1 VRLRWGVTTCVA
13 TIVAG
18 CAAAAPAASPL
29 LRGQP
34 PSYLLGIDQMVSPD
48 FIRDTAP
55 HPLGVADITATNLPA
70 ARQLTAAGFLGGA
83 SEDFFRS
90 VGSLVLADGPVQ
102 VKDSVERFAS
112 TAGAGD
118 VYRADVSRL
127 DAAPGAV
134 AVSTG
139 SLGDEAH
146 ATTTT
151 AVTSDGLTAVEI
163 TVEWRV
169 QNLLDI
175 LIVRGREGGTR
186 PEDAFILAHRQTVI
200 ELGLATPAPRV
211 TTGASPSPT

>member
-1 VRLRWGVTTCVA
+1 VA
-13 TIVAG
+13 TIIAG
-18 CAAAAPAASPL
+18 CGAVAPAPSPL

-34 PSYLLGIDQMVSPD
+34 ASYLLSIDQMVSPD
-48 FIRDTAP
+48 FILDTAP
-55 HPLGVADITATNLPA
+55 HPLGVAEIA
-70 ARQLTAAGFLGGA
+70 AANQSAAHQLTAAGFLGA
-83 SEDFFRS
+83 SAEDFFRN

-112 TAGAGD
+112 TVGAGD
-118 VYRADVSRL
+118 VYRADVNRL

-139 SLGDEAH
+139 SLGDQAH

-175 LIVRGREGGTR
+175 LIVRGRQGGTR
-186 PEDAFILAHRQTVI
+186 PDDALILAHRQTII

>member
-1 VRLRWGVTTCVA
+1 MA
-13 TIVAG
+13 TIIAG
-18 CAAAAPAASPL
+18 CGATAPAASPV

-34 PSYLLGIDQMVSPD
+34 ASYLLGIDQMVSPD
-48 FIRDTAP
+48 FILDTAP
-55 HPLGVADITATNLPA
+55 HPLGVADITATNQSA
-70 ARQLTAAGFLGGA
+70 AHQLTAAGFLGA
-83 SEDFFRS
+83 SAEDFFRN

-112 TAGAGD
+112 SAGARD

-139 SLGDEAH
+139 SLGDQAH

-175 LIVRGREGGTR
+175 LVVRGRQGGTR
-186 PEDAFILAHRQTVI
+186 PDDAFILAHRQTVI
-200 ELGLATPAPRV
+200 ELGLATPAPRG

>member
-1 VRLRWGVTTCVA
+1 MA
-13 TIVAG
+13 TIIAG
-18 CAAAAPAASPL
+18 CGAAAPAASPL

-34 PSYLLGIDQMVSPD
+34 ASYLLGIDQMVSPD
-48 FIRDTAP
+48 FILDAAP
-55 HPLGVADITATNLPA
+55 HPLGVADIAATNQSA
-70 ARQLTAAGFLGGA
+70 AHQLTAAGFLGA
-83 SEDFFRS
+83 SAEDFFRN
-90 VGSLVLADGPVQ
+90 VGSLALADGPVQ
-102 VKDSVERFAS
+102 VRDSVERFAS
-112 TAGAGD
+112 TPGAGD

-139 SLGDEAH
+139 SLGDQAH

-175 LIVRGREGGTR
+175 LIVRGRQGGTR
-186 PEDAFILAHRQTVI
+186 PDDAFILAHRQTVI

-211 TTGASPSPT
+211 TTRASPSPT

>member
-1 VRLRWGVTTCVA
+1 MA
-13 TIVAG
+13 AIIAG
-18 CAAAAPAASPL
+18 CGAAAPAASPL

-34 PSYLLGIDQMVSPD
+34 ASYLLGIDQMVSPD
-48 FIRDTAP
+48 FILDTAP
-55 HPLGVADITATNLPA
+55 HPLGVADISTTNQSA
-70 ARQLTAAGFLGGA
+70 AHQLTAAGFLGA
-83 SEDFFRS
+83 SAEDFFRN

-112 TAGAGD
+112 TAGAGN
-118 VYRADVSRL
+118 VYRADVGRL

-139 SLGDEAH
+139 SLGDQAH

-151 AVTSDGLTAVEI
+151 AMTSDGLTAVEI

-175 LIVRGREGGTR
+175 LIVRGRQGGTR
-186 PEDAFILAHRQTVI
+186 PDDAFILAHRQTVI
-200 ELGLATPAPRV
+200 ELGLATPQPRV
-211 TTGASPSPT
+211 STGASPSPT